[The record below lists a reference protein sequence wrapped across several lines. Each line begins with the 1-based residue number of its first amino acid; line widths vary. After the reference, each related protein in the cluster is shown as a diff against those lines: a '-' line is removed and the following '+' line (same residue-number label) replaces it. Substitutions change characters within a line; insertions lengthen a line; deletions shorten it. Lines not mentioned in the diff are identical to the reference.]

1 MSAAALR
8 PYVTAGVAL
17 VGASIISVTPIAPT
31 QIASPGSDIRVS
43 NASVDLVASV
53 TNCATTPDSALCTP
67 STLPSFMADGTPS
80 AFQTLAAAAGPSV
93 FNIPANLL
101 ITLANIPYNLL
112 TALGTGDDGTGNPLN
127 LGDEPNSGFSF
138 TPNYDNILFQRPDG
152 QVVGL
157 TSDLNFA
164 GSIWVYSGTNVLGTD
179 PGDIGRYQALINVL
193 VPIPALSVGLG
204 NIVTAIAA
212 SQLPMSVG
220 CTGTGLGA
228 CPDIFSILGDSL
240 QLQNIFKLFS
250 PEGYTF
256 PTTTDPITCTDEGAC
271 NILDPNGPTV
281 PQSGQNIKL
290 DLSAPFTNFY
300 NSLLQTPD
308 FSTIKVPTLQ
318 MTVST
323 LVNLVKGFNTFLN
336 PFVLGTQCTLCA
348 YFVPNPDNLPIPG
361 PINEGTQAP
370 PFTPPVG
377 PFTPSNGA
385 TTLVAADTTVADT
398 SSADTTESAKTPL
411 LKKLLAKPEKTEA
424 TQAEDVAA
432 AAAAVN
438 AAGTEDPTPA
448 ADAVDETTST
458 SSTAEVSTPKT
469 TPKHAKPDNG
479 LAGAIKDAFSNP
491 FKGSKTAKDS
501 SSTVKDSSSTST
513 STGASSTGGDDT
525 GSKTAKAPKAPKAN
539 KVAKTAKA
547 ADSSKGGA
555 SGGSS
560 NSDG

>member
-43 NASVDLVASV
+43 TASVDLVASV
-53 TNCATTPDSALCTP
+53 TSCTGAATDSTVCGV
-67 STLPSFMADGTPS
+67 SSLPSFMANGTPS
-80 AFQTLAAAAGPSV
+80 AFQTLAATAGPSV

-127 LGDEPNSGFSF
+127 LGAEPNSGFSF
-138 TPNYDNILFQRPDG
+138 TPNFDNVLFQRPEG

-164 GSIWVYSGTNVLGTD
+164 GNIWVYSPTNVLGTD
-179 PGDIGRYQALINVL
+179 PGDIARYQALLNVA

-240 QLQNIFKLFS
+240 QLQNIYKLFTD
-250 PEGYTF
+250 GYTF
-256 PTTTDPITCTDEGAC
+256 PTVTDPITCTDEGAC
-271 NILDPNGPTV
+271 NILDPAGPQV
-281 PQSGQNIKL
+281 PQSGQTVKL

-308 FSTIKVPTLQ
+308 FSTIKVPTLA

-348 YFVPNPDNLPIPG
+348 YLVPNPDHLPIPG
-361 PINEGTQAP
+361 PINPGTQAP

-377 PFTPSNGA
+377 PFTQGTTM
-385 TTLVAADTTVADT
+385 TTLAAADSTAT
-398 SSADTTESAKTPL
+398 DTTNSSNTPL
-411 LKKLLAKPEKTEA
+411 LKKLLAKPEKTQA
-424 TQAEDVAA
+424 TPEEDVAA

-448 ADAVDETTST
+448 ANTLDQATSTTST
-458 SSTAEVSTPKT
+458 PEVSKPKP
-469 TPKHAKPDNG
+469 TPKHAKPENG

-491 FKGSKTAKDS
+491 FKGSKTSGDTA
-501 SSTVKDSSSTST
+501 STS
-513 STGASSTGGDDT
+513 GDT
-525 GSKTAKAPKAPKAN
+525 APKVAKTPKAN
-539 KVAKTAKA
+539 KVAKA
-547 ADSSKGGA
+547 ADSDKGGA
-555 SGGSS
+555 SGGSG
-560 NSDG
+560 NTDG